1 MPVTIRERDF
11 SQARQINHCRIT
23 GPTSYATNGEAV
35 TAKSF
40 GLTRL
45 DTLIIGGPATDGS
58 QAIRHVV
65 WDRANSKL
73 IWFTEDTG
81 TLAQPT
87 ATTNLS
93 TFSVDVLAV
102 GA

>member
-1 MPVTIRERDF
+1 MPATIRERDF
-11 SQARQINHCRIT
+11 TQARQINHCRIT

-35 TAKSF
+35 TPKTF

-45 DTLIIGGPATDGS
+45 DVLIIGGPATDGS

-73 IWFTEDTG
+73 IWFTESTG
-81 TLAQPT
+81 TLAQV
-87 ATTNLS
+87 ANATNLS
-93 TFSVDVLAV
+93 TFSVDVIAV